1 MGHRSEQ
8 RVRVPQALVV
18 VADDALRAVVV
29 ELLTDERYT
38 VFDVPTLDAARG
50 SLRDIA
56 PSLIVVE
63 PGVHNAPALRA
74 FLDELAVRSS
84 APPTIV
90 LSDRDSAAR
99 AAGDYSVVL
108 LREPF
113 DLDDFIFQIVRARG
127 GASRPSLPA
136 LAKK

>member
-1 MGHRSEQ
+1 M
-8 RVRVPQALVV
+8 RVPQALVV
-18 VADDALRAVVV
+18 VVDDALRAVVV
-29 ELLTDERYT
+29 ELLTDEKYT
-38 VFDVPTLDAARG
+38 VYDVASLDQARATLENVR
-50 SLRDIA
+50 

-63 PGVHNAPALRA
+63 PGIHNAPALRA
-74 FLDELAVRSS
+74 FLDELALRAS

-99 AAGDYSVVL
+99 AAGEYSVVL

-113 DLDDFIFQIVRARG
+113 DLDDFVFQIVQARG

-136 LAKK
+136 IARK

>member
-1 MGHRSEQ
+1 M
-8 RVRVPQALVV
+8 RVPQALVV

-29 ELLTDERYT
+29 ELLGDERYT
-38 VFDVPTLDAARG
+38 VFDVPSLDEART
-50 SLRDIA
+50 RMQQIV

-74 FLDELAVRSS
+74 FLDELSLRTS

-99 AAGDYSVVL
+99 TAGEYSVVL

-113 DLDDFIFQIVRARG
+113 DLDDFVFRVAQARG

-136 LAKK
+136 ATKK